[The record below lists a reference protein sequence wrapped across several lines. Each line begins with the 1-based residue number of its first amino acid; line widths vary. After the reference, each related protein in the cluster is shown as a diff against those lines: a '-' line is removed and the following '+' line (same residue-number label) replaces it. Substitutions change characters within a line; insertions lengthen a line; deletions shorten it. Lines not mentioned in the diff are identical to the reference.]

1 MNLFPVLLFA
11 LTAST
16 LVLRT
21 GERVTVDGPVSEEN
35 GVVVFR
41 SAGSL
46 YSMPASEID
55 EDATRLEADRAA
67 NAKTAPVKRLR
78 VTDEERRRLIQ
89 ELEANHEGT
98 PPAPSPILAA
108 PRPAPSAAEVS
119 REKDEEREWRS
130 RARAHEEA
138 VRQAREELQLLHER
152 IEKLRGEIQTFFA
165 LGFKPHQYT
174 YQATQLEHALAA
186 IPRAEL
192 EITRAERAYAEFRED
207 ARKEG
212 ILPGWLR

>member
-21 GERVTVDGPVSEEN
+21 GERVPVDGPVSEEN

-46 YSMPASEID
+46 YSMPAAEID
-55 EDATRLEADRAA
+55 EEATRLEADRAA
-67 NAKTAPVKRLR
+67 RAKQAPVKRLR
-78 VTDEERRRLIQ
+78 VSDEERRRLIQ

-108 PRPAPSAAEVS
+108 PPAVPSAAEVS
-119 REKDEEREWRS
+119 RDKDEEREWRS

-138 VRQAREELQLLHER
+138 VRQAREELQLLHDR
-152 IEKLRGEIQTFFA
+152 VDKLRSEIQTFYS

-192 EITRAERAYAEFRED
+192 DITRAERAYAEFRED

>member
-46 YSMPASEID
+46 YSMPAAEID
-55 EDATRLEADRAA
+55 EEATRLEADRAA
-67 NAKTAPVKRLR
+67 NAKKAPVKRLR

-98 PPAPSPILAA
+98 PPTPSPILAA
-108 PRPAPSAAEVS
+108 PPPAPSAAEVS
-119 REKDEEREWRS
+119 RERDEEREWRS

-138 VRQAREELQLLHER
+138 VRQAREELQLLQER
-152 IEKLRGEIQTFFA
+152 VEKLRSEIQTFFS

-174 YQATQLEHALAA
+174 YQATQLEHALAE

-192 EITRAERAYAEFRED
+192 EITRAERQYAEFRED